1 MRNTNTITIRPLQPD
16 DAAFLCSIFKDNQ
29 EYYEI
34 FFDSENTLSEWCNRV
49 IRFLSQDVISHFIIE
64 ANSVPVGWI
73 SFSDTDAAE
82 RELCILVINK
92 ENLRCG
98 YGTHSLS
105 WLIEKSRA
113 EGKLEL
119 LLNVN
124 QSNSRAI
131 QFYRNFGFEIF
142 AEEIVP
148 ECNEAVNLAQYR
160 MRLSLA

>member
-1 MRNTNTITIRPLQPD
+1 MIYLVKYREFCGEVSSMKKENTIAIRPLQPE
-16 DAAFLCSIFKDNQ
+16 DAAFLCSIFKDNK

-34 FFDSENTLSEWCNRV
+34 FFDSANTLSEWCNRV
-49 IRFLSQDVISHFIIE
+49 IRFLSQNVVSHYIIE

-98 YGTHSLS
+98 YGKQCLS
-105 WLIEKSRA
+105 WLIEKSKA
-113 EGKLEL
+113 EG
-119 LLNVN
+119 N
-124 QSNSRAI
+124 
-131 QFYRNFGFEIF
+131 RNFGFIIF